1 MKCFLCMHGEIY
13 SPKTLYKIKKLKK
26 IIYKDRDIDS
36 EDFKKRYEYLLKK
49 LGDIDEQIILIVIFT
64 YICSNIS
71 SNYISIFTCCF
82 IIFC

>member
-49 LGDIDEQIILIVIFT
+49 LGDIDEQIILIEALVNQEKR
-64 YICSNIS
+64 YRKEKLN
-71 SNYISIFTCCF
+71 NE
-82 IIFC
+82 

>member
-26 IIYKDRDIDS
+26 IIYQDRDIDS

-49 LGDIDEQIILIVIFT
+49 LGDGDNQIIWINFLIKQER
-64 YICSNIS
+64 N
-71 SNYISIFTCCF
+71 NRKENK
-82 IIFC
+82 